1 MKKETFEEYLN
12 VIQQFKNQNSVIKF
26 NERVLSENNS
36 SNEIVFTAKNYNI
49 VGGLSQILHTAG
61 NNERYEVKALLGKG
75 LNL

>member
-1 MKKETFEEYLN
+1 MKKETFDEYLN